1 MSLDTSHYISELYSN
16 IRARP
21 IAWDAYVRSNLV
33 SDADVKKIKAIDKI
47 PGDKRSE
54 IVERDADGYAH
65 LVLGGKGVLAK
76 AIQRNRVDIVQY
88 ILLWTAD
95 LLSGTSLT
103 YFEGSQLPVKRR
115 ADFVVSVVLCR
126 CPEFFSGTPSV
137 AKPLCAAPRAA

>member
-33 SDADVKKIKAIDKI
+33 SDADVKKIKAIDKL
-47 PGDKRSE
+47 PASQRSE
-54 IVERDADGYAH
+54 TVSKDAAGYAQ
-65 LVLGGKGVLAK
+65 LVLGEEGVLAK

-95 LLSGTSLT
+95 LLNGVFPS
-103 YFEGSQLPVKRR
+103 PARR
-115 ADFVVSVVLCR
+115 S
-126 CPEFFSGTPSV
+126 SS
-137 AKPLCAAPRAA
+137 